1 VTEPISIIIVDD
13 HAVVRSGLRAYL
25 SSSPEFLVIGES
37 ASGEEAIE
45 LTRENLPDV
54 VLMDLILPGMDG
66 SKATCII
73 KRISPRTKIVVLT
86 SSHDDDLIFSA
97 FKSGAHAC
105 ILKDMKMDNLT
116 GAIRRAV
123 NDEVSLHPRMAA
135 QILRN
140 SRTLGNLGDNSPWTL
155 TEPETEVLGLISQSL
170 SNRKISDELH
180 ISEKKVNKH
189 LSNILNKLHL
199 IGRTQRALNDFNP
212 ESS

>member
-1 VTEPISIIIVDD
+1 MTEPISIIIVDD